1 MAEVSVFDSEGVSKC
16 QLQWRVLQAE
26 ESRSAAKR
34 ARLQEP
40 DQQEEGEGSSEEGE
54 EEEGEDGEGEEGDEG
69 MEEQMKEFFSELDLD
84 FARQKRKLLS
94 EGLRV

>member
-1 MAEVSVFDSEGVSKC
+1 MPVAA
-16 QLQWRVLQAE
+16 RVLQAE

-40 DQQEEGEGSSEEGE
+40 DQQEEGRGEPEGEGSSEEGE
-54 EEEGEDGEGEEGDEG
+54 EEEGGDGEGEEGDEG

>member
-40 DQQEEGEGSSEEGE
+40 DHQEEGEGSSEEGE
-54 EEEGEDGEGEEGDEG
+54 EEEGEEEEGEEGDEG